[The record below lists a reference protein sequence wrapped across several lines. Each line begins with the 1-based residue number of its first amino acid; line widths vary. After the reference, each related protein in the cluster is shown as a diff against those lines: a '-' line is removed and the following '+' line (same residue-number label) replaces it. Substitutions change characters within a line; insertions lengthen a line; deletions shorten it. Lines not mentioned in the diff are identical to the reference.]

1 MPSKKCKLCYFRK
14 KLAGETFACHY
25 MLETGEPRGCDPKDC
40 DKFRPRRSAATKATL
55 GGLTTAAKR
64 KKEPQ

>member
-1 MPSKKCKLCYFRK
+1 MPSKKCELCYFRK
-14 KLAGETFACHY
+14 SIGRSLFACHY
-25 MLETGEPRGCDPKDC
+25 MLDTGEPRGCDPEGC
-40 DKFRPRRSAATKATL
+40 DKFRPRRSDATKATL

>member
-14 KLAGETFACHY
+14 SIGRSLFACCY
-25 MLETGEPRGCDPKDC
+25 MLETGEPRGCDPEGC

>member
-1 MPSKKCKLCYFRK
+1 MPSKKCLTCYFHKDIGRS
-14 KLAGETFACHY
+14 LFACCY

-64 KKEPQ
+64 KKVPQ

>member
-14 KLAGETFACHY
+14 NISGNLFACHY

-55 GGLTTAAKR
+55 GGLSNAAKR